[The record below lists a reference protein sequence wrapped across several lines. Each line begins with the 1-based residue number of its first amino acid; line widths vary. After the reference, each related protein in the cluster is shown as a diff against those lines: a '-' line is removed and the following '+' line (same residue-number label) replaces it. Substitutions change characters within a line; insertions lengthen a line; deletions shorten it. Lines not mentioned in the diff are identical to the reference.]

1 VTPRTLDGDP
11 AIQRSASDERDVARG
26 DALSLKREA
35 RQLEAWKAVLNGK
48 ATASQARW
56 VMWQILHYAGIDKD
70 AFAPDPNLTMFNCG
84 VQNVGRYVSATM
96 VAADEDAFYQMQRE
110 ARIRLR
116 AEALENEAGRPS
128 RDEDPSDEVFRR

>member
-1 VTPRTLDGDP
+1 MPRTLDGDP

-26 DALSLKREA
+26 DSLSQKREA
-35 RQLEAWKAVLNGK
+35 RQLEAWKAVINGK

-56 VMWQILHYAGIDKD
+56 VMWQILHFAGIEKD
-70 AFAPDPNLTMFNCG
+70 AMHETPELTAYWCG
-84 VQNVGRYVSATM
+84 VQNAGRYVAATM
-96 VAADEDAFYQMQRE
+96 IAADEEAFYQMQRE

-128 RDEDPSDEVFRR
+128 RDEDPGDEVFRQ